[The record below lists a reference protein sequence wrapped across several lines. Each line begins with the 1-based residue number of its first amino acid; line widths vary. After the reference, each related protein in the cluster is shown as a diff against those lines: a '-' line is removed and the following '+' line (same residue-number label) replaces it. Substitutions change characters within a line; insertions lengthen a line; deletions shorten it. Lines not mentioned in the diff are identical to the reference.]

1 MGETDVTRRAGGPGW
16 HTGPVAWLMSEA
28 RVLASAEV
36 ADDRRSRRRGLLGRD
51 SLEGALVLTP
61 CSWVHTI
68 GMRFDLDVA
77 HLDADGVVLRT
88 TRMSRN
94 RVGRPVPGARTV
106 VEASAGAF
114 ERWGLRTGDVV
125 EIRGAT
131 PE

>member
-1 MGETDVTRRAGGPGW
+1 MSRRSGGSGW
-16 HTGPVAWLMSEA
+16 HTDHVAWLVSET

-51 SLEGALVLTP
+51 DLDGALVLSP

-77 HLDADGVVLRT
+77 HLDGDGLVLRT

-106 VEASAGAF
+106 IEASAGAF
-114 ERWGLRTGDVV
+114 ERWGLHTGDVI
-125 EIRGAT
+125 EIRGTT

>member
-1 MGETDVTRRAGGPGW
+1 M
-16 HTGPVAWLMSEA
+16 AWLVSKT
-28 RVLASAEV
+28 RVLASAEL

-51 SLEGALVLTP
+51 DLDGALVLTP

-77 HLDADGVVLRT
+77 HLDDDGLVLRT
-88 TRMSRN
+88 TRMNRN

-106 VEASAGAF
+106 IEATAGAF
-114 ERWGLRTGDVV
+114 ERWGLHTGDVI
-125 EIRGAT
+125 EIRGTA